1 MKTNPKRIVLYLILG
16 LSVTMIMVSFSSCS
30 RKTVFLPSSVV
41 PAAEGHVKVKKD
53 KNQNYVIT
61 LKVENLAEVDK
72 MQPPKKTYVVWM
84 ETDRGD
90 AKNIGQIV
98 SSQNLNANFETVS
111 SFRPVKIFLTAED
124 NENAQRPGLVVLSTD
139 KFWD

>member
-1 MKTNPKRIVLYLILG
+1 MKTNTKRIVPYLILG
-16 LSVTMIMVSFSSCS
+16 LSVIMIMVSFSSCS

-41 PAAEGHVKVKKD
+41 PAAEGHVKVKTD
-53 KNQNYVIT
+53 RNQNYVIT

-90 AKNIGQIV
+90 TKNIGQVV

-124 NENAQRPGLVVLSTD
+124 DENVQYPGMVVLSTD
-139 KFWD
+139 MIRD

>member
-98 SSQNLNANFETVS
+98 SSRNLNANFETVS

>member
-1 MKTNPKRIVLYLILG
+1 MKTNEKRIVLYMVFG
-16 LSVTMIMVSFSSCS
+16 LSVILILASFSSCS
-30 RKTVFLPSSVV
+30 KKTVFLPSSVV

-53 KNQNYVIT
+53 SNQNYVIT

-72 MQPPKKTYVVWM
+72 MQPQMKTYVVWM

-90 AKNIGQIV
+90 IRNIGQIV
-98 SSQNLNANFETVS
+98 SSRKLNANFETVS